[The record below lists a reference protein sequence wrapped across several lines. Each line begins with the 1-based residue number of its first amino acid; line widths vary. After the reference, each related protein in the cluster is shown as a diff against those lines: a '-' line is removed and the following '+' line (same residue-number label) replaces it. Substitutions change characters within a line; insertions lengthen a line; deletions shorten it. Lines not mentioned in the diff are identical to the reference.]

1 MAPHHRRQVGMLDGD
16 RPMPVVPAPV
26 RHPRQRSGIAAL
38 GRDLPD
44 HVDPF
49 ARLAPDMGEA
59 KEVERGAP
67 RSRVVG
73 ALRPLEAEVDE
84 ARLVGME
91 REPIP
96 GKTLA
101 QNSQDPRGIG
111 KGLESHHE
119 IVGVPDKAGSSLQ
132 AWSDRV
138 FEPHIQHMVQVDVR
152 KARGGHPSHDGAK
165 LPFDLA
171 VTIPRDRLRP
181 QYGDGFLG
189 APLLLCRPSKMQ
201 WPDHGGADATAQ
213 DKSPNPQGPGEP

>member
-1 MAPHHRRQVGMLDGD
+1 M
-16 RPMPVVPAPV
+16 
-26 RHPRQRSGIAAL
+26 S
-38 GRDLPD
+38 
-44 HVDPF
+44 
-49 ARLAPDMGEA
+49 EA
-59 KEVERGAP
+59 EEVERGAP
-67 RSRVVG
+67 RSRVLG

-152 KARGGHPSHDGAK
+152 NTRGDHPSLWCPFGWTVQASLLQDARLQPFVDHPSNDPVRDSLVEEVPQMAVGDRVEVTLNVDIDTPPHTGAH
-165 LPFDLA
+165 A
-171 VTIPRDRLRP
+171 
-181 QYGDGFLG
+181 
-189 APLLLCRPSKMQ
+189 
-201 WPDHGGADATAQ
+201 GGAQSVERLVSRAA
-213 DKSPNPQGPGEP
+213 GPEAIRAGEE